1 MSRYCMTCSP
11 SVKITNN
18 IDLSFKKLDRN
29 LNISVIVKAD
39 IKCAGHCG
47 DLVDRRSVSRCV
59 SKSKTMDIPIK
70 FNLRDIYCEW
80 QCDKHLKCFERL
92 EKCIIANSN
101 SDRPVDCVEKTLED
115 APYDCKSFKESL
127 EGTADWDFLAKKFLD
142 ELLMD
147 KVTALGVCKCEETTR
162 STLAHDLRGHI
173 QNSLDERAK
182 RRISGGGQ

>member
-29 LNISVIVKAD
+29 LNISVIVRAD
-39 IKCAGHCG
+39 IRCAGHCG
-47 DLVDRRSVSRCV
+47 GFQGGCV
-59 SKSKTMDIPIK
+59 NKSKTMDIPIK
-70 FNLRDIYCEW
+70 FNLRDIYCGW
-80 QCDKHLKCFERL
+80 HCDKHLKCFERL

-101 SDRPVDCVEKTLED
+101 SDGPVDCVEKTLED
-115 APYDCKSFKESL
+115 APYDCTNFKKSLDGS
-127 EGTADWDFLAKKFLD
+127 ADWDFLAKKFLD
-142 ELLMD
+142 KLLMD
-147 KVTALGVCKCEETTR
+147 KVIALGVCKCEETTR